1 MCVYTYTHTYI
12 YIYITVYRHISVII
26 CVYVCKYIFSCTQ
39 LTIFMG
45 NILLLSSGWNR
56 LGPTSCSSG
65 PVLLGFGEN
74 QYNWKVGVFKWFL
87 FFFSYLFS
95 VLGFFGMDN
104 ICYTAAGFIRPWH
117 IGRLGAHSG
126 AEIAQHGFEATR
138 RAGRVE

>member
-1 MCVYTYTHTYI
+1 MCVYTYTHT

-87 FFFSYLFS
+87 FFLA
-95 VLGFFGMDN
+95 
-104 ICYTAAGFIRPWH
+104 ICFPFWDFWDGQHLLHCSWFHTPLAYWTPWGALRCRNCAAW
-117 IGRLGAHSG
+117 
-126 AEIAQHGFEATR
+126 
-138 RAGRVE
+138 V